1 MSLASPLVLVVDDE
15 AAARRLLDIRVR
27 ALGCQ
32 VAMAGNGREALT
44 LIERDMPALMLL
56 DLQMPEM
63 GGLEV
68 LQTLRRDGIDLPTI
82 VITGHGS
89 IEAAVEAIKGGAS
102 DFILKPIDGQ
112 HLEIA
117 VRRALERRQLLD
129 SNRFLRDALAERAPS
144 ILGESPAIR
153 AAIETAR
160 RAAETNS
167 TVLLLG
173 ESGTGKE
180 VFAQA
185 IHRWSTRRDK
195 PVVVV
200 NCVALSEHL
209 LESELFGHEKG
220 AFTGAHQAKKGKFEA
235 ADGGTIFLDEIGD
248 MPAALQA
255 KLLRVLQDREFE
267 RVGGTRPIRTDIRVV
282 AATNQDLDA
291 AVNAGRFRAD
301 LFYRLNVIR
310 ITLPPLRERKEDLP
324 VLVRHF
330 IARYAVETK
339 RSVRAIAPQ
348 AMDLLARH
356 DWPGNVR
363 ELANTIE
370 RAVVLCR
377 RDTIAAEDLALPDMA
392 QKAPSPGS
400 APAFVLGAGGYH
412 AQVNACRRQILD
424 AALQQAGG
432 NQSQAARL
440 LGLQRTY
447 FVKLLRDFR
456 ISDSEVVENG
466 VGSELREGVDG
477 PSSDSA

>member
-1 MSLASPLVLVVDDE
+1 MSLTSPLVLVVDDE

-27 ALGCQ
+27 GLGCQ
-32 VAMAGNGREALT
+32 VATAGNGREALAV
-44 LIERDMPALMLL
+44 IERDMPTLMLL

-63 GGLEV
+63 GGLELLRT
-68 LQTLRRDGIDLPTI
+68 LQRDGIDLPTI

-89 IEAAVEAIKGGAS
+89 IEAAVDAIKGGAS

-129 SNRFLRDALAERAPS
+129 SNQFLRDVLAERAPS
-144 ILGESPAIR
+144 ILGESPSIR
-153 AAIETAR
+153 AAIETAQK
-160 RAAETNS
+160 AAATNS

-180 VFAQA
+180 VFAHA
-185 IHRWSTRRDK
+185 VHRWSARREK
-195 PVVVV
+195 PFVVV

-220 AFTGAHQAKKGKFEA
+220 AFTGAHQAKKGRFEV

-248 MPAALQA
+248 MPASLQA
-255 KLLRVLQDREFE
+255 KLLRVLQDHEFE
-267 RVGGTRPIRTDIRVV
+267 RVGGTRPIRTDIRVI
-282 AATNQDLDA
+282 AATNRDLDE
-291 AVNAGRFRAD
+291 AVKAGRFRAD

-324 VLVRHF
+324 LLARHF
-330 IARYAVETK
+330 IARYAAETK
-339 RSVRAIAPQ
+339 RPVRAIAPV
-348 AMDLLARH
+348 AMDLLAGH
-356 DWPGNVR
+356 NWPGNVR

-377 RDTIAAEDLALPDMA
+377 RETIIAEDLALPELA
-392 QKAPSPGS
+392 QHAPSTDSVLAAVPGT
-400 APAFVLGAGGYH
+400 GGYH
-412 AQVNACRRQILD
+412 ARVNACRRQILD
-424 AALQQAGG
+424 TALRQAGG
-432 NQSQAARL
+432 NQSQAAKS

-447 FVKLLRDFR
+447 FVKLLRDFK
-456 ISDSEVVENG
+456 ISDAEEEANG
-466 VGSELREGVDG
+466 AGSGLRNDIEPPFHSGG
-477 PSSDSA
+477 